1 MEDTEVLQKLGTT
14 VGVALAISLFLIF
27 VSGFFARSNRDL
39 ALVLFGFA
47 TGLFAAY
54 LTDTSGDV
62 VRAARKTERIP
73 VRPPQTPVR

>member
-1 MEDTEVLQKLGTT
+1 MLQKLGTT

-62 VRAARKTERIP
+62 VRSTSKRQGIP
-73 VRPPQTPVR
+73 LNPPHKQTR